1 MCGSVVVNSSLD
13 FQSACWWCGA
23 WLVVQQVGGER
34 KETLLPSVSL
44 NPKSQ
49 VNKRP
54 GTSEL

>member
-1 MCGSVVVNSSLD
+1 M
-13 FQSACWWCGA
+13 
-23 WLVVQQVGGER
+23 VQQVGGER

-54 GTSEL
+54 GER